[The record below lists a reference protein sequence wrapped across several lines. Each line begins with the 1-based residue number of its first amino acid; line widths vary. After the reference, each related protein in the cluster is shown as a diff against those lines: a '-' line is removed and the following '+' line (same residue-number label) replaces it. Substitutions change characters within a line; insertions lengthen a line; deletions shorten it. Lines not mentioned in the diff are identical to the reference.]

1 MHKGNNWILG
11 VTFEFWPLDFSG
23 VQFYGYRIIFF
34 VFSTTWSHLHHFYT
48 NIPVYSPP
56 PPCPPRGS
64 NYQMSQY
71 LYIQLLIWS
80 LSGLLFVFRF
90 FGRKVC
96 VRDSTELITD
106 ESKSIDDEKS
116 TSIDDEESKSIDNEE
131 SKSIDNEE
139 LKSINDEESKSIDD
153 EESKSIDDE
162 TSSKE
167 AETSREKKEDKNKK
181 LKF

>member
-1 MHKGNNWILG
+1 MHKGNSWILG
-11 VTFEFWPLDFSG
+11 VILEFWLFDFSG
-23 VQFYGYRIIFF
+23 VQFYSNRRFLFGWFNY
-34 VFSTTWSHLHHFYT
+34 VTSFSSHHFYT

-56 PPCPPRGS
+56 PPPHPPRGS

-71 LYIQLLIWS
+71 LYIQLLIYS

-96 VRDSTELITD
+96 ITDSTELT
-106 ESKSIDDEKS
+106 
-116 TSIDDEESKSIDNEE
+116 TEESKSID
-131 SKSIDNEE
+131 
-139 LKSINDEESKSIDD
+139 DEESKSIDD

-162 TSSKE
+162 ESKSIDDEESKSIDDEESKSIDDEMSSKE